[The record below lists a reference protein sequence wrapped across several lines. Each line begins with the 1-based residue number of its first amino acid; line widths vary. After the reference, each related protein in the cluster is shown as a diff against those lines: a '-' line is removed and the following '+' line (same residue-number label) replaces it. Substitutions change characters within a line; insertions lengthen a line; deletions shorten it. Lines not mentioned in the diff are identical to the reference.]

1 MTLWASQRSSRLRFT
16 LLLYTSVQGS
26 VRIYPTP
33 SPADNPSV
41 VWIFGYFSHFAHSR
55 MVFLSRL
62 RRTRLLALLA
72 SARVVQRPPPVPFIS
87 VLMRPSAM
95 SSFQGKGS

>member
-1 MTLWASQRSSRLRFT
+1 MRDQEVLDT
-16 LLLYTSVQGS
+16 
-26 VRIYPTP
+26 IYE
-33 SPADNPSV
+33 ADEDDA
-41 VWIFGYFSHFAHSR
+41 IDSR